1 MMNEPLIARA
11 LRNIQRATDV
21 RYAAWLQTQL
31 PVASQ
36 PGTGVVECRCDGTGR
51 FVPLGFEGDPP
62 GRSLVVTTD
71 AYGEEAVAFHPGTPV
86 RWWTLGAGVALLG
99 ADAADKAR
107 VSAGRVRVFE
117 TPWSWLRAGRS
128 GVVVIDWSVLAPADL
143 DGLSLDPE
151 TGRLGARLRAA
162 MVARLPRVEGR
173 AAA

>member
-1 MMNEPLIARA
+1 MTDETHIARA
-11 LRNIQRATDV
+11 VRNIQRATDA
-21 RYAAWLQTQL
+21 RNAAWLRAQL
-31 PVASQ
+31 PGASL
-36 PGTGVVECRCDGTGR
+36 PGTGVVGCQCDGAGR
-51 FVPLGFEGDPP
+51 FVPLGLEGDPP
-62 GRSLVVTTD
+62 GRPLVVTTD
-71 AYGEEAVAFHPGTPV
+71 AYGEEAVAFHPGTPG